1 MFQRGPLKFDHT
13 IPVTLKSDAHLI
25 VAVANEGATLG
36 RVVGPDEGD
45 AMPCAVANAI
55 FVDVD
60 GNGFKP
66 NGDHLDL
73 PLPAAVPHGHDHEHP
88 HP

>member
-45 AMPCAVANAI
+45 AMPCAVANPI